1 MMDKTAFVC
10 RRTNEKFHPDCIVET
25 VKHPASVMIWSVI
38 CGQGAGSLYKVVG
51 TMRQDQYKEALENHL
66 LPQMADW
73 SKNVKKIQKK
83 SKNVKN
89 LIFMQDG
96 ATCHTAKSV
105 MAFLK
110 QKKVDVLPWP
120 GNSPDLNPIENILEI
135 VKRDVGKKIL
145 TNKQDLMEYIIMICH
160 NNPELTETIKSSIAS
175 MPRRIETVIANKG
188 GFTKY

>member
-1 MMDKTAFVC
+1 MMDKTAFVR
-10 RRTNEKFHPDCIVET
+10 RRTNEKFHPNCIVET

-38 CGQGAGSLYKVVG
+38 CGQGAGRLYKVVG
-51 TMRQDQYKEALENHL
+51 TMRQNQYKEVLENQL

-110 QKKVDVLPWP
+110 QKIVDVLPWP
-120 GNSPDLNPIENILEI
+120 GNSPDLNPIENIREI

-145 TNKQDLMEYIIMICH
+145 TNKQDLMEYIIRIWH

-175 MPRRIETVIANKG
+175 LPRPIEAVIANKG